1 MENFNHVFVI
11 LWMLFGLYSLVL
23 IAIMA
28 DLWSGVRKAKSL
40 GKARTSYGFKR
51 TIDKIARYYNTLIAL
66 SVVDTMQ
73 MGGVWYLDGF
83 YDYSIPVLPIITLV
97 GAIGLGLIE
106 IKSIYEKA
114 EDKVQMESIGKMAGR
129 IIANKEDLVE
139 VAKAIADFMQENH
152 KSKNNDTVQGEG

>member
-152 KSKNNDTVQGEG
+152 KSKNNDTVRGEG

>member
-1 MENFNHVFVI
+1 MENFNHIFVI

-51 TIDKIARYYNTLIAL
+51 TVDKIARYYNTLIAL

-83 YDYSIPVLPIITLV
+83 YGYSIPILPIITLV
-97 GAIGLGLIE
+97 GAIGIGLIE

-152 KSKNNDTVQGEG
+152 KAKTDTNG

>member
-1 MENFNHVFVI
+1 MENFNHIFVI

-51 TIDKIARYYNTLIAL
+51 TVDKIARYYNTLIAL

-73 MGGVWYLDGF
+73 MGGVWYLDG
-83 YDYSIPVLPIITLV
+83 YYGYAIPILPIITLV
-97 GAIGLGLIE
+97 GAIGIGLIE

-152 KSKNNDTVQGEG
+152 KAKTEDGKS